1 MLFRRRIETTSNQQ
15 DFQLVL
21 FVNRGVEME
30 TQSDEIGGV
39 LREFYSTYGIPG
51 EGPPQ
56 DFNVTALLG
65 TQST

>member
-1 MLFRRRIETTSNQQ
+1 MK
-15 DFQLVL
+15 
-21 FVNRGVEME
+21 

-65 TQST
+65 TQGARNDIKLLRIAINDQMLRQNFHLVGEF